1 MDRKLKRRMKFILIA
16 FVVICAIIMFDSKIT
31 AETVKSK
38 VTFNLNGGYFTN
50 DFIKEYQEGVITELP
65 TNVLKPGHTFVGW
78 YENEDQSG
86 EKQTVIPTT
95 KTGDITYYA
104 KWKLEPSKNAY
115 VKVSGGMYHTLAIDV
130 HGNLIGWGLNN
141 NGQLGDETVLDKLT
155 PTLIK
160 EGTKF
165 VEVSAGGLFSLA
177 LDEEGNL
184 WSAGANGVG
193 QLGDGTTVD
202 KNTLVQ
208 ITNSDGTKFTKISA
222 GLTHSL
228 AIDENGTL
236 WTWGHNS
243 KGQLG
248 NGTTTNSST
257 PIKIGEGTKVIEI
270 SAGNECSF
278 AIDETGKLYAWGA
291 NEQSKLGLGDEE
303 TKLTPVLIEG
313 DTIFK
318 KVEASTGEGYT
329 LAIDEAGNLYTWGA
343 NTYGQLGN
351 GSFESKKV
359 PTKIEEGKTFE
370 KIDAGYNTSFAIDTN
385 KNLWSFGANGNGEL
399 GDGTQELTNTPKQVL
414 TNVTSVGASW
424 NHTIM
429 LTEGGSLK
437 ACGANENGELGSGDV
452 QASVVPKTIAKKE
465 TANYKVQHYKQNL
478 TLDGYDLVE
487 TENKEGAK
495 ESYAVA
501 EPKTYE
507 GFTVKSA
514 TSGRIRENGSTIL
527 KVYYD
532 RNRESVTFE
541 TNGGFINS
549 GNITNYVVGEETTLP
564 TDVAKVGYNFLG
576 WYSNPELTGEAV
588 TKIASTEVGAKTYYA
603 KWNVDLKKMKFSKVA
618 AGKSTSYAIDE
629 EGNLWA
635 WGYNGLGELGCGNN
649 NKNFYGPVQVKA
661 GTRFKEIGAYESSC
675 HAIDEEGNLWA
686 WGNRDI
692 GNGSESSQYTPIQI
706 KAGTKFK
713 KISKGYGTFALE
725 EDGTLWAWGVNNA
738 YGQLGTGTVT
748 GTLTPV
754 KVQTNVKFKEIVA
767 GGDNTLAIDEEGNL
781 WGWGLAY
788 ALGIEGNTTSAGGAK
803 FKIQTVPTKIK
814 EGIKYKAIA
823 EGSNHIVVIEDN
835 GKLYTAGNN
844 TYGQLGNGTTTNSNN
859 LTLISNEIRFSKVL
873 SNGKGQY
880 NLAIDETGKLYAWG
894 RNSYGQ
900 LGDGTTTNKLSMIQ
914 IIEDTK
920 FVEVSAGIQHVLAID
935 EEGNLWAWGVNNN
948 GQLGDG
954 TTNNTTTPIKVS
966 STIKYKFKLE
976 LNLGDGTIEGM
987 GG

>member
-16 FVVICAIIMFDSKIT
+16 FVVICTIIIFESKIT

-38 VTFNLNGGYFTN
+38 VSFNLNGGYFTN
-50 DFIKEYQEGVITELP
+50 NFITEYQEGVETKLP

-141 NGQLGDETVLDKLT
+141 NGQLGDATVLDKLM
-155 PTLIK
+155 PTIIK

-165 VEVSAGGLFSLA
+165 IEVSAGGLFSLA

-243 KGQLG
+243 KGELG
-248 NGTTTNSST
+248 NGTTTNSVT

-291 NEQSKLGLGDEE
+291 NEQSNLGTGDEE
-303 TKLTPVLIEG
+303 TKLSPVLIEG
-313 DTIFK
+313 DILFK

-329 LAIDEAGNLYTWGA
+329 LAIDETGNLYTWGA

-414 TNVTSVGASW
+414 TNVTEIAASW

-429 LTEGGSLK
+429 LAEDGSLK

-452 QASVVPKTIAKKE
+452 QACLTPKIIAKKE
-465 TANYKVQHYKQNL
+465 SANYKVQHYKQKL

-514 TSGRIRENGSTIL
+514 TSGRIRENGTTIL

-532 RNRESVTFE
+532 RNQESITFE

-549 GNITNYVVGEETTLP
+549 GKITSYVVGEETTLP
-564 TDVAKVGYNFLG
+564 TDVGRVGYNFLG
-576 WYSNPELTGEAV
+576 WYTNPEFTGEPV

-603 KWNVDLKKMKFSKVA
+603 KWQNDYKKLKFKKVA
-618 AGKSTSYAIDE
+618 AGNFHSLAIDLEGNLWGWGKNGNRQVSSSTTNNSDVRTPIQIQNGIKYKEITAGNTHSVAIDE
-629 EGNLWA
+629 EGNLWS
-635 WGYNGLGELGCGNN
+635 WGSNIY
-649 NKNFYGPVQVKA
+649 Y
-661 GTRFKEIGAYESSC
+661 EIGETTQTTSATPRIIKSGTKFKQVVSAGY
-675 HAIDEEGNLWA
+675 HNLAIDEDGNLWSWGKNDIGQLGDATITADKSSTLIQIKRGTKFKKVAAGELHSLAIDEDGNLWA
-686 WGNRDI
+686 WGRNYEGQL
-692 GNGSESSQYTPIQI
+692 GNGTVTNSTTPIQI
-706 KAGTKFK
+706 TNSKGTKFK
-713 KISKGYGTFALE
+713 E
-725 EDGTLWAWGVNNA
+725 
-738 YGQLGTGTVT
+738 
-748 GTLTPV
+748 
-754 KVQTNVKFKEIVA
+754 VA
-767 GGDNTLAIDEEGNL
+767 AHTYHNLAIDEEGNL
-781 WGWGLAY
+781 WVWG
-788 ALGIEGNTTSAGGAK
+788 S
-803 FKIQTVPTKIK
+803 
-814 EGIKYKAIA
+814 
-823 EGSNHIVVIEDN
+823 
-835 GKLYTAGNN
+835 
-844 TYGQLGNGTTTNSNN
+844 
-859 LTLISNEIRFSKVL
+859 RC
-873 SNGKGQY
+873 
-880 NLAIDETGKLYAWG
+880 
-894 RNSYGQ
+894 
-900 LGDGTTTNKLSMIQ
+900 
-914 IIEDTK
+914 
-920 FVEVSAGIQHVLAID
+920 
-935 EEGNLWAWGVNNN
+935 
-948 GQLGDG
+948 
-954 TTNNTTTPIKVS
+954 
-966 STIKYKFKLE
+966 
-976 LNLGDGTIEGM
+976 
-987 GG
+987 